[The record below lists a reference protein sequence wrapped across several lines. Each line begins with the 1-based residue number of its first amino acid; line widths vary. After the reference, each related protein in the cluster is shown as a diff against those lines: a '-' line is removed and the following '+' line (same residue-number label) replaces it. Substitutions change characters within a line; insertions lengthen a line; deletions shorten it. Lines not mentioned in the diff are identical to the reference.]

1 MHGKLIPAE
10 GGRTALRF
18 ERVLAHPRE
27 KVWRALTESEH
38 LRAWFPADPDLT
50 GPAGEK
56 VVFRLTAFPE
66 HEPTSGEI
74 VVSDPPSTLEYTW
87 GGETLRFE
95 LTERDGGCLLVF
107 TDVFPSHEGV
117 EANEMIGAWHAA
129 LEVLEARLDGREIG
143 WSVWD
148 RAAELA
154 AEYA

>member
-1 MHGKLIPAE
+1 MHGKLIPAG

-27 KVWRALTESEH
+27 KVWRALTESGH

-50 GPAGEK
+50 GLAGEK
-56 VVFRLTAFPE
+56 VAFRLTAFPG

-74 VVSDPPSTLEYTW
+74 IVSDPPDTLEYTW
-87 GGETLRFE
+87 GDETLRFE

-107 TDVFPSHEGV
+107 TDVFESREGA
-117 EANEMIGAWHAA
+117 ESPEMSGAWHAA

-154 AEYA
+154 TEYT